1 MKQAAADILES
12 LRVVADHRSRRHGD
26 DTLASRVVAMKS
38 YQHARF
44 ESTYADLLSHPRYAR
59 AATFFLED
67 LYGPKDFT
75 QRDAQFA
82 RVVPAL
88 VRLFPSDIV
97 KTVRS
102 LGQLHALSED
112 LDSAMAEASWAEP
125 LDHIG
130 YADAWRAVGRAADRT
145 RQIGLMREVGSA
157 LDLYTRNPLLRG
169 SLTIMRGPAK
179 AAGLGALQ
187 GFLEQGFDTFREM
200 RGAEFFLDTIVR
212 RESALAAHLFQ
223 PGNTVASATAA

>member
-1 MKQAAADILES
+1 MKQAAEDILDC
-12 LRVVADHRSRRHGD
+12 LRVVADHRARRHADGV
-26 DTLASRVVAMKS
+26 LAARVVAIKA

-44 ESTYADLLSHPRYAR
+44 QSTYADLLSHPRYAR
-59 AATFFLED
+59 ATQFFLED

-97 KTVRS
+97 ATVRS
-102 LGQLHALSED
+102 LGQLHALSEE
-112 LDSAMAEASWAEP
+112 LDSAMAEAPWIQS
-125 LDHIG
+125 LDHAG
-130 YADAWRAVGRAADRT
+130 YADAWRTVGRAADRT
-145 RQIGLMREVGSA
+145 RQIALMREVGSA
-157 LDLYTRNPLLRG
+157 LDLYTRNPLLRS

-187 GFLEQGFDTFREM
+187 SFLEQGFDTFREM
-200 RGAEFFLDTIVR
+200 RGAGFFLDTIVR
-212 RESALAAHLFQ
+212 RESALAAHLFE
-223 PGNTVASATAA
+223 PGGTVASATTA